1 MDASSYRRCLLDNYA
16 APDIAIVRGKGSWV
30 WDDQGNE
37 YLDMGAGIAVSSLGH
52 AHPKWV
58 KAVSTQ
64 AATLAHCT
72 NLYAIPPQAEL
83 AERLV
88 AKAGPG
94 KMLFCNSGA
103 EANETLLKLARLHGG
118 RKSGEEG
125 KVFRIVCA
133 EDGFHGRT
141 FGGMSA
147 TGQEKIRKGF
157 APLVDGFSFARLND
171 LEDFTTKVNDET
183 AAILVEPIQGE
194 SGIKEADD
202 EFLRGL
208 RQLCDDRGLLLMLD
222 EVQCGMG
229 RTGDFFAFERSGI
242 QPDAIAMAKGLGGG
256 FPIGAAWVG
265 EAHADLFEPGSHGT
279 TFGGGPIAC
288 QAALA
293 VLDVIEEDGLLA
305 RSAEFGAWFRD
316 RLHSVASTHPT
327 VVADIR
333 GRGLMIGLSMHV
345 SASSFVDGL
354 RKRGLLT
361 VPAGGEVVRF
371 LPPLNV
377 SRAELE
383 KAADIVDSL
392 AAEWNLN
399 ED

>member
-1 MDASSYRRCLLDNYA
+1 MDLTRYSRCLLSNYA
-16 APDIAIVRGKGSWV
+16 SPEIAIARGEGSRV
-30 WDDQGNE
+30 WDDEGRE

-58 KAVSTQ
+58 EAVAEQ

-103 EANETLLKLARLHGG
+103 EANETLLKLSRLHGL

-125 KVFRIVCA
+125 KVFRVVCA
-133 EDGFHGRT
+133 EGSFHGRT

-157 APLVDGFSFARLND
+157 GPLLEGFSFARLND
-171 LEDFTTKVNDET
+171 LEDFASKITDET
-183 AAILVEPIQGE
+183 AAVLVEPIQGE
-194 SGIKEADD
+194 SGIQVAEDD
-202 EFLRGL
+202 FLRGL
-208 RQLCDDRGLLLMLD
+208 RQLCDERGALLMLD
-222 EVQCGMG
+222 EVQCGIG
-229 RTGDFFAFERSGI
+229 RAGDFFAFQRSGI
-242 QPDAIAMAKGLGGG
+242 QPDAIALAKGLGGG

-265 EAHADLFEPGSHGT
+265 EAHADLFSPGSHGT

-288 QAALA
+288 RAALA
-293 VLDVIEEDGLLA
+293 VLDVIEQESLVERANELGAQFRKRLDAISAAHPKVLA
-305 RSAEFGAWFRD
+305 G
-316 RLHSVASTHPT
+316 T
-327 VVADIR
+327 R
-333 GRGLMIGLSMHV
+333 GRGLMVGLSMRV
-345 SASSFVDGL
+345 SAVAFVQDL

-377 SRAELE
+377 SSEDLE
-383 KAADIVDSL
+383 KAAAIVETAIED
-392 AAEWNLN
+392 WHLN

>member
-1 MDASSYRRCLLDNYA
+1 MDAEAYRNCLLSNYA
-16 APDIAIVRGKGSWV
+16 SPEIAIVRGEGSRV
-30 WDDQGNE
+30 WDDAGRE
-37 YLDMGAGIAVSSLGH
+37 YLDMGTGIAVASLGH

-58 KAVSTQ
+58 EAVSAQ
-64 AATLAHCT
+64 AATLGHCS

-94 KMLFCNSGA
+94 KMLFCNSGT

-125 KVFRIVCA
+125 KVFRVVCA

-147 TGQEKIRKGF
+147 TGQERIRKGF

-183 AAILVEPIQGE
+183 TAILLEPIQGE
-194 SGIKEADD
+194 SGIREAND

-208 RQLCDDRGLLLMLD
+208 RQLCDERGLLLMLD

-256 FPIGAAWVG
+256 FPIGAVWVG
-265 EAHADLFEPGSHGT
+265 EAHADLFEPGSHGC

-288 QAALA
+288 QAALS
-293 VLDVIEEDGLLA
+293 VLDVIEEEDLLHRA
-305 RSAEFGAWFRD
+305 TEHGAWFRE
-316 RLHSVASTHPT
+316 RLDTI
-327 VVADIR
+327 VVAQPEIASGTR
-333 GRGLMIGLSMHV
+333 GRGLMIGLSMRV
-345 SASSFVDGL
+345 SAVAFVKGL
-354 RKRGLLT
+354 RERGLLA

-377 SRAELE
+377 SREDLA
-383 KAADIVDSL
+383 AVADIVESL
-392 AAEWNLN
+392 ATEWDLN
-399 ED
+399 KD

>member
-1 MDASSYRRCLLDNYA
+1 MDATSYRRCLLGNY
-16 APDIAIVRGKGSWV
+16 PVPQIALVRGEGSRV

-37 YLDMGAGIAVSSLGH
+37 YLDMGAGIAVSALGH

-58 KAVSTQ
+58 SAVSAQ

-72 NLYAIPPQAEL
+72 NLYAISPQAEL

-103 EANETLLKLARLHGG
+103 EANETLLKLSRLHGR

-125 KVFRIVCA
+125 KVFRVVCA

-157 APLVDGFSFARLND
+157 GPLVDGFSFARLND
-171 LEDFTTKVNDET
+171 LEDFTSKVNDET
-183 AAILVEPIQGE
+183 AAILLEPIQGE
-194 SGIKEADD
+194 SGIRQADD
-202 EFLRGL
+202 DFMQGL

-222 EVQCGMG
+222 EVQCGIG
-229 RTGDFFAFERSGI
+229 RTGNFFAFERSGI
-242 QPDAIAMAKGLGGG
+242 RPDAIAMAKGLGGG

-265 EAHADLFEPGSHGT
+265 QACADLFEAGSHGT
-279 TFGGGPIAC
+279 TFGGGPVAC

-293 VLDVIEEDGLLA
+293 VLNVIEEEGLVA
-305 RSAEFGAWFRD
+305 RSAELGAWFRE
-316 RLHSVASTHPT
+316 RLDSI
-327 VVADIR
+327 VADFPKVFAGTR
-333 GRGLMIGLSMHV
+333 GRGLMIGLVMND
-345 SASSFVDGL
+345 SASAFVDGL
-354 RKRGLLT
+354 RKQGLLT

-377 SRAELE
+377 SRPDLE
-383 KAADIVDSL
+383 KAADIVGSL
-392 AAEWNLN
+392 AADWNSN
-399 ED
+399 DN

>member
-1 MDASSYRRCLLDNYA
+1 MDAAAYRRCLLSNYA
-16 APDIAIVRGKGSWV
+16 APEIAIVRGEGSRV
-30 WDDQGNE
+30 WDDEGNE
-37 YLDMGAGIAVSSLGH
+37 YLDMGAGIAVSALGH

-58 KAVSTQ
+58 EAVSKQ
-64 AATLAHCT
+64 AATLSHCS

-88 AKAGPG
+88 AKAGSG

-103 EANETLLKLARLHGG
+103 EANETLLKLARLHGR

-125 KVFRIVCA
+125 KVFRVVCA
-133 EDGFHGRT
+133 DDGFHGRT
-141 FGGMSA
+141 FGSMSA

-171 LEDFTTKVNDET
+171 LDDFQAKVSDET
-183 AAILVEPIQGE
+183 AAVLVEPIQGE
-194 SGIKEADD
+194 SGIQVAED

-208 RQLCDDRGLLLMLD
+208 RALCDERGALLMLD

-242 QPDAIAMAKGLGGG
+242 RPDAIAMAKGLGGG
-256 FPIGAAWVG
+256 FPIGAAWVS
-265 EAHADLFEPGSHGT
+265 EAHADLFEPGSHGC

-293 VLDVIEEDGLLA
+293 VLEVIEEDDLLA
-305 RSAEFGAWFRD
+305 RVTEHGAWFQE
-316 RLHSVASTHPT
+316 RLDGVASSCPEVIAAT
-327 VVADIR
+327 R
-333 GRGLMIGLSMHV
+333 GRGLMLGTSMRV
-345 SASSFVDGL
+345 SAVDFVKGL
-354 RKRGLLT
+354 RERGLLA
-361 VPAGGEVVRF
+361 VPASGEVVRF

-377 SRAELE
+377 SRNDLAE
-383 KAADIVDSL
+383 AADIVESL
-392 AAEWNLN
+392 ATEWDLN
-399 ED
+399 KD

>member
-1 MDASSYRRCLLDNYA
+1 MDASTYSRCLLGNYA
-16 APDIAIVRGKGSWV
+16 PPEIAIVRGQGSRV
-30 WDDQGNE
+30 WDDAGNE

-58 KAVSTQ
+58 EAVSTQ

-72 NLYAIPPQAEL
+72 NLYAIPAQAEL

-94 KMLFCNSGA
+94 KMMFCNSGA
-103 EANETLLKLARLHGG
+103 EANETLLKLARLHG
-118 RKSGEEG
+118 RMKSGEEG
-125 KVFRIVCA
+125 KIFQVVCA

-147 TGQEKIRKGF
+147 TGQEKVRKGF

-171 LEDFTTKVNDET
+171 FEDFATRVNGET
-183 AAILVEPIQGE
+183 AAVLLEPIQGE
-194 SGIKEADD
+194 SGIKVAND
-202 EFLRGL
+202 EFLRSL
-208 RQLCDDRGLLLMLD
+208 RHLCDERGVLLMLD

-242 QPDAIAMAKGLGGG
+242 RPDAIAMAKGLGGG
-256 FPIGAAWVG
+256 FPIGAVWIG
-265 EAHADLFEPGSHGT
+265 EEHADLFEPGSHGST
-279 TFGGGPIAC
+279 VGGGPVAC
-288 QAALA
+288 RAALA
-293 VLDVIEEDGLLA
+293 VLDVIEEENLLA
-305 RSAEFGAWFRD
+305 RATEHGAWFRA
-316 RLHSVASTHPT
+316 RLDEVVEAHSEVMAGT
-327 VVADIR
+327 R
-333 GRGLMIGLSMHV
+333 GRGLMIGLPMHV
-345 SASSFVDGL
+345 SAFAFADGL

-377 SRAELE
+377 SRPELE
-383 KAADIVDSL
+383 KAADIVASL

>member
-1 MDASSYRRCLLDNYA
+1 MDASSYRRCLLGNYA

-58 KAVSTQ
+58 EAVSTQ

-103 EANETLLKLARLHGG
+103 EANETLLKLARLHGR

-171 LEDFTTKVNDET
+171 LEDVTTKVNEET

-194 SGIKEADD
+194 SGIREAGD

-265 EAHADLFEPGSHGT
+265 EAHADLFEPGSHGC

-293 VLDVIEEDGLLA
+293 VLDVIEEDDLLA
-305 RSAEFGAWFRD
+305 RSAELGAWFRD
-316 RLHSVASTHPT
+316 RLDSVASTHPK
-327 VVADIR
+327 VVANTR

-383 KAADIVDSL
+383 KAADIVGSL

>member
-1 MDASSYRRCLLDNYA
+1 MDAKAYRRCLLGNYA
-16 APDIAIVRGKGSWV
+16 APDLAIVRGEGSRV
-30 WDDQGNE
+30 WDDVGRE

-58 KAVSTQ
+58 KAVSEQ

-88 AKAGPG
+88 SKAASG

-103 EANETLLKLARLHGG
+103 EANETLLKLARLHGR

-125 KVFRIVCA
+125 KVFRVVCA

-147 TGQEKIRKGF
+147 TGQDKIRQGF

-171 LEDFTTKVNDET
+171 LDDFREKCTDET
-183 AAILVEPIQGE
+183 AAVLVEPIQGE
-194 SGIKEADD
+194 SGIREAEDD
-202 EFLRGL
+202 FLRGL
-208 RQLCDDRGLLLMLD
+208 RQLCDERDALLMLD

-265 EAHADLFEPGSHGT
+265 ETHADLFEPGSHGS

-288 QAALA
+288 RAALS
-293 VLDVIEEDGLLA
+293 VLDVIEEEDLLTLVKE
-305 RSAEFGAWFRD
+305 RGAWFRE
-316 RLHSVASTHPT
+316 RLDGVAAAHPEVISGT
-327 VVADIR
+327 RGRGFMLGLEMRIPGSAFVNELR
-333 GRGLMIGLSMHV
+333 GRGL
-345 SASSFVDGL
+345 
-354 RKRGLLT
+354 LT
-361 VPAGGEVVRF
+361 IPAGGEIVRF

-377 SRAELE
+377 SCDDLGNAVEIVQSAAE
-383 KAADIVDSL
+383 
-392 AAEWNLN
+392 EWNLKA
-399 ED
+399 D

>member
-1 MDASSYRRCLLDNYA
+1 MDASNYSRYLLGNYA
-16 APDIAIVRGKGSWV
+16 TPEIAIVRGQGSRV
-30 WDDQGNE
+30 WDDAGNE

-58 KAVSTQ
+58 EAVSTQ

-72 NLYAIPPQAEL
+72 NLYAIPTQAEL

-103 EANETLLKLARLHGG
+103 EANETLLKLARLHG
-118 RKSGEEG
+118 RMKSGQEG
-125 KVFRIVCA
+125 KIFQVVCA
-133 EDGFHGRT
+133 EDSFHGRT

-171 LEDFTTKVNDET
+171 LEDFTTRVTDET
-183 AAILVEPIQGE
+183 AAVLLEPIQGE
-194 SGIKEADD
+194 SGIKVAND
-202 EFLRGL
+202 EFLQGL
-208 RQLCDDRGLLLMLD
+208 RHLCDDRGVLLMFD

-242 QPDAIAMAKGLGGG
+242 RPDAIALAKGLGGG
-256 FPIGAAWVG
+256 FPIGAVWIG
-265 EAHADLFEPGSHGT
+265 EEHAGLFEPGSHGS
-279 TFGGGPIAC
+279 TFGGGPVAC
-288 QAALA
+288 RAALT
-293 VLDVIEEDGLLA
+293 VLDVIEEDDLLT
-305 RSAEFGAWFRD
+305 RVTEHGVWFRE
-316 RLHSVASTHPT
+316 RLDEIVSDHSKIMAGT
-327 VVADIR
+327 R
-333 GRGLMIGLSMHV
+333 GRGLMIGVKMLV
-345 SASSFVDGL
+345 SASAFVKGL
-354 RKRGLLT
+354 RERGLLT

-377 SRAELE
+377 SRKDLE
-383 KAADIVDSL
+383 KAAQIMESV
-392 AAEWNLN
+392 AGEWDLN